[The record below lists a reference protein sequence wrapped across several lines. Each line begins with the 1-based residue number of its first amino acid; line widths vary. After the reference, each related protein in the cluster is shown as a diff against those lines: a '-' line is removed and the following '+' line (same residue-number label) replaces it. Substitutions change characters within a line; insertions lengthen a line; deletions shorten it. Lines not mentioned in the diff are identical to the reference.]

1 MCVVKKANPIV
12 AFTLDGQRY
21 ALDLSAVERVERIV
35 EITPLP
41 KAPEIIL
48 GVVNV
53 RGDVVPVVNIRK
65 RFRLPERE
73 ISLSDQLII
82 ANTSART
89 VALVVDEV
97 IDVIA
102 VSGSAVIDGG
112 EILPGMDYVEGFM
125 KLSGGMVLIHDLE
138 KFLSL
143 KEAKALEGSMQEV

>member
-1 MCVVKKANPIV
+1 MKKANPIV
-12 AFTLDGQRY
+12 AFTLEGQRY

>member
-1 MCVVKKANPIV
+1 MKKANPIV

>member
-1 MCVVKKANPIV
+1 MKKANPIV

-53 RGDVVPVVNIRK
+53 RGDVVPVLNIRK

-102 VSGSAVIDGG
+102 VSGSAMIDRG